1 MLILLPPSE
10 GKADPRRGRR
20 LDVSQMSVPEL
31 APARQR
37 VLSELV
43 ALCRRPADARAVL
56 GLGVTQDDEIARNTR
71 LMDTPTAAAGAIYT
85 GVLYDAL
92 GLSTLGPTAKRRAA
106 RSLLI
111 FSGLWGVLRIGDRI
125 PAYRCPVGARLPG
138 IGALGTYWRVHLAG
152 PVDALAAGG
161 LVLDL
166 RSAAYAAAWSPAG
179 STADRVVSVRV
190 LQERVVDGT
199 PTRSVV
205 SHFNKAT
212 KGRLVRDLLE
222 SGASPRTPA
231 ALMVTLKDLG
241 YQVEG
246 DDARRLDVVLPA

>member
-1 MLILLPPSE
+1 VLILLPPSE

-20 LDVSQMSVPEL
+20 LDVSQLSLPEL

-43 ALCRRPADARAVL
+43 ALCRHPADARAVL

-71 LMDTPTAAAGAIYT
+71 LTHTPTAVAGAIYT

-92 GLSTLGPTAKRRAA
+92 GLATLRPTAKRRAA

-138 IGALGTYWRVHLAG
+138 VGTLGAYWRTHLTG

-166 RSAAYAAAWSPAG
+166 RSGAYAATWSPAG
-179 STADRVVSVRV
+179 PAADRVVSVRV

-222 SGASPRTPA
+222 SGAGPRTPA
-231 ALMVTLKDLG
+231 ALMMTLKDLG

-246 DDARRLDVVLPA
+246 DDARRLDVILPA